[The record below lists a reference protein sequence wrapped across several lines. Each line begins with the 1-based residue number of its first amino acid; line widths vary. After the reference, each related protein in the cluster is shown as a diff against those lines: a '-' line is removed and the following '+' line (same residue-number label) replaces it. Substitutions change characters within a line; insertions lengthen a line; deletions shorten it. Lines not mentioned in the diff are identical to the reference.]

1 MVWDPRKITPR
12 SWPEVAVFY
21 RGIEDRNT
29 DFQPLRE
36 LAEHVAAQAY
46 ASSIGAGTSGTAL
59 LVGPVALVT
68 GEDAAARSL
77 RIDLALSGAIT
88 LVTPANSG
96 RASSSSTSIAPPRLV
111 DAFERFLRDAGWID
125 ALAR

>member
-1 MVWDPRKITPR
+1 M
-12 SWPEVAVFY
+12 FY

-59 LVGPVALVT
+59 LVGPRAVIA
-68 GEDAAARSL
+68 GEDAAAMSL
-77 RIDLALSGAIT
+77 RIDLALSGSIT
-88 LVTPANSG
+88 LAAPPNPR

-111 DAFERFLRDAGWID
+111 DAFECFLRDAGWID
-125 ALAR
+125 ARAR